1 MSRIEEKK
9 HLVSTEIGKDYQT
22 VEDNKRKHDIFAQD
36 VKAISTQVSFFYRFY
51 NLMCMLFI
59 LILIKLSKIFHKN

>member
-9 HLVSTEIGKDYQT
+9 QLVSTEIGKDYQT

-36 VKAISTQVSFFYRFY
+36 VKAISTQV
-51 NLMCMLFI
+51 
-59 LILIKLSKIFHKN
+59 IFLY

>member
-36 VKAISTQVSFFYRFY
+36 VKAISTQVSFFID
-51 NLMCMLFI
+51 FI
-59 LILIKLSKIFHKN
+59 T